1 MSYILILISTLLL
14 PNAFSGELSHFSGRI
29 LASDFESG
37 FVKVKIDFSNGRFL
51 KKGNKVQV
59 WQPDVAYDEY
69 RKCDGFIIG
78 KTDKYILIRL
88 KKILRCKTIV
98 NFTGGQ
104 AISMKSDQLEENIQ
118 TAVELNKILA
128 QKRLALSSKA
138 KTLKD
143 LIDGHPEKIN
153 AINKKYDTLIKK
165 LNYEWKLALEKA
177 AEENIYNTQEYRNYA
192 TRLDEV
198 DFKTEQYHV
207 EEDNF
212 YTDRWSLDP
221 SLYYKK

>member
-1 MSYILILISTLLL
+1 MSYILILISILLF
-14 PNAFSGELSHFSGRI
+14 PSAFSAELSHFSGRI
-29 LASDFESG
+29 LASDFDSG

-88 KKILRCKTIV
+88 KEIVRCKTIV

-104 AISMKSDQLEENIQ
+104 AVSMKSDQLEENIQ

-143 LIDGHPEKIN
+143 LIDGHPEKVN
-153 AINKKYDTLIKK
+153 AINKKYDTLVKK

-177 AEENIYNTQEYRNYA
+177 EEESIYNTQEYRNYA